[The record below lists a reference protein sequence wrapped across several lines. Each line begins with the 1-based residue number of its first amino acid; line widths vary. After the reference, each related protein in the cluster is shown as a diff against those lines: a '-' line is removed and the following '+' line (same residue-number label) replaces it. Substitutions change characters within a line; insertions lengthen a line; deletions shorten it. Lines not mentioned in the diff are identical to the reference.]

1 MYLQKLIGNM
11 YSVIVEIL
19 LWVIPIAL
27 FIAFGVY
34 FGSSWY
40 GNGFKIGYAFL
51 GLIVGLI
58 LDVVL
63 LGPVI
68 ILFNIRASLKNLE
81 NK

>member
-19 LWVIPIAL
+19 LWLIPIAG
-27 FIAFGVY
+27 FIVSGISSRVLYGGGFNIGLALVGV
-34 FGSSWY
+34 
-40 GNGFKIGYAFL
+40 
-51 GLIVGLI
+51 IVGLI
-58 LDVVL
+58 LDVIL

-68 ILFNIRASLKNLE
+68 ILFNIRSSLKNIE